1 MSSEYPREKIRN
13 ITIVAPHGAGK
24 TSLAE
29 GLLYLNGSID
39 KLGRVDNGSS
49 YLDSEAEEK
58 NRKMTINTQVGY
70 YDRRGFNVNI
80 IDTPG
85 FPNFLY
91 QTELAV
97 DASDSAIV
105 IVSGDADSKEQIDRY
120 WEIVSIRNVT
130 SLIFMNKLDKER
142 ADFEASLDNLKQSLK
157 VNPLV
162 LSIPIGSKHEFKG
175 VVDLLN
181 MKAYYCEDL
190 KSSIQEIPDD
200 LLEVCNSY
208 REKLIDSIAEK
219 DDELLERYLNSDEIS
234 NEELLQ
240 TLRKAVI
247 DGDIIP
253 LVVGSATG
261 LIGLDYLSEVINNIL
276 PDPLERKPI
285 SCLKN
290 DEKNE
295 IKPLEDGPVI
305 CTVFKTI
312 SDPYAG
318 KISLLRVFS
327 GSVNSDATLTNTSN
341 NSKIKIGQISKILGK
356 KQTHIDQAQCGDII
370 TLNKIKDLQTTQTL
384 TSDSEPIKVIL
395 SSPPHAVLSYAIE
408 PKSRG
413 DEDKLMP
420 SLSKIAEEDPTL
432 DYHRDEE
439 TKDFLLSGTGQMH
452 VEVIVERLKNV
463 YGVTVDLKTP
473 KVPYRETIKKSSKAE
488 GKYIKQTGG
497 RGQYG
502 DAWIQLDPLPNG
514 QDFEFVDKIV
524 GGVIPKN
531 FIPSVEKGVKDA
543 MKKGIYAGYPVVGV
557 KVTLFDGKYHQ
568 VDSSDVAFQIAG
580 SMGFKKA
587 MENAKPTLLEPI
599 MKMKIFTPEDVMG
612 DVIGDIN
619 ARRGKVSGMDTA
631 SGGSEVNANV
641 PMSEILTYAPEL
653 RSITSGRGSFT
664 VEFSHYEEVP
674 AHISQKII
682 EELNSESTAEE

>member
-13 ITIVAPHGAGK
+13 IALVAPHGAGK

-29 GLLYLNGSID
+29 GLLFINGSLD
-39 KLGRVDNGSS
+39 KLGKVDTGST

-70 YDRRGFNVNI
+70 YDRKGFNVNL

-97 DASDSAIV
+97 DVADTAIL
-105 IVSGDADSKEQIDRY
+105 IVSGVADSKEQIDRF
-120 WEIVSIRNVT
+120 WNIINSRNVR
-130 SLIFMNKLDKER
+130 SLIFLNKMDKER
-142 ADFEASLDNLKQSLK
+142 ADFEASVDNIKKSLK

-162 LSIPIGSKHEFKG
+162 LSIPIGLEEDFKG
-175 VVDLLN
+175 VVDLLS
-181 MKAYYCEDL
+181 MKALYCEGSKTTIKD
-190 KSSIQEIPDD
+190 IPDD
-200 LLEVCNSY
+200 LIDLSSVY
-208 REKLIDSIAEK
+208 REKLIDAVAEN
-219 DDELLERYLNSDEIS
+219 DDELLERYLNGDEIS
-234 NEELLQ
+234 DDELLK
-240 TLRKAVI
+240 TLRYAVVS
-247 DGDIIP
+247 GDIIP
-253 LVVGSATG
+253 LVVGSATE
-261 LIGLDYLSEVINNIL
+261 LIGLDCLSDTINAIL
-276 PDPLERKPI
+276 PDPLERDLVASI
-285 SCLKN
+285 NN
-290 DEKNE
+290 DEKSE

-305 CTVFKTI
+305 CSVFKTI

-327 GSVNSDATLTNTSN
+327 GSINSDTTLTNTAT
-341 NSKIKIGQISKILGK
+341 NSKVKIGQISKILGK
-356 KQTHIDQAQCGDII
+356 KQTHIDQASCGDIV

-384 TSDSEPIKVIL
+384 TSGTELHKIVL

-408 PKSRG
+408 PHSRG

-420 SLSKIAEEDPTL
+420 SLAKIAEEDPTL

-439 TKDFLLSGTGQMH
+439 TNDFLLSGTGQMH
-452 VEVIVERLKNV
+452 VEVIVERLQNV
-463 YGVTVDLKTP
+463 YGVNVDLKTP
-473 KVPYRETIKKSSKAE
+473 KVPYKETIKKSSKAE

-514 QDFEFVDKIV
+514 QEFEFVNKIV
-524 GGVIPKN
+524 GGAIPRN
-531 FIPSVEKGVKDA
+531 YIPSVEKGVKDA
-543 MKKGIYAGYPVVGV
+543 MKKGVYAGCPVIGV
-557 KVTLFDGKYHQ
+557 KVTVFDGKYHP

-619 ARRGKVSGMDTA
+619 SRRGKVSGMDSA

-653 RSITSGRGSFT
+653 RSITSGRGNFT

-674 AHISQKII
+674 AHISQKLV
-682 EELNSESTAEE
+682 EQLNSQDSKEE

>member
-13 ITIVAPHGAGK
+13 VTIVAPHGAGK

-29 GLLYLNGSID
+29 GLLYINGSID
-39 KLGRVDNGSS
+39 KLGKVDNGSC

-58 NRKMTINTQVGY
+58 NRKMTLNTQVSY
-70 YDRRGFNVNI
+70 YDNKGFNVNL

-85 FPNFLY
+85 FLNFLY

-97 DASDSAIV
+97 DVSDSAIV
-105 IVSGDADSKEQIDRY
+105 IVSGIADSKEQIDRF
-120 WEIVSIRNVT
+120 WDIVSSRNVV
-130 SLIFMNKLDKER
+130 SLIFMNKMDKER
-142 ADFEASLDNLKQSLK
+142 ADFEASLNHLKENLKI
-157 VNPLV
+157 NPVV
-162 LSIPIGSKHEFKG
+162 LTIPIGSEQDFKG
-175 VVDLLN
+175 VVDLLS
-181 MKAYYCEDL
+181 MKAYYCEDS
-190 KSSIQEIPDD
+190 KSTIGQIPDD
-200 LLEVCNSY
+200 LLELCSSY
-208 REKLIDSIAEK
+208 REKLIDSIAEN
-219 DDELLERYLNSDEIS
+219 DDELLERYLNGDEIS
-234 NEELLQ
+234 DEELLS

-247 DGDIIP
+247 GGDVIP
-253 LVVGSATG
+253 LVVGSATE
-261 LIGLDYLSEVINNIL
+261 LIGLDYLSETINNIL
-276 PDPLERKPI
+276 PNPLERKLVPTI
-285 SCLKN
+285 KD
-290 DEKNE
+290 DEKTQ
-295 IKPLEDGPVI
+295 IKPMEDGPVV
-305 CTVFKTI
+305 CSVFKTI

-327 GSVNSDATLTNTSN
+327 GTVNSDATLINTST

-356 KQTHIDQAQCGDII
+356 KQTHIDQARCGDII
-370 TLNKIKDLQTTQTL
+370 TLNKIKDLETTQTL
-384 TSDSEPIKVIL
+384 TSDSELHKVIL
-395 SSPPHAVLSYAIE
+395 SSPPDAVLSYAIQ
-408 PKSRG
+408 PQSRG

-420 SLSKIAEEDPTL
+420 SLAKISEEDPTIN
-432 DYHRDEE
+432 YHRDEQ
-439 TKDFLLSGTGQMH
+439 TNDFLLSGTGQIH

-473 KVPYRETIKKSSKAE
+473 KVPYKETIKKSSKAE

-531 FIPSVEKGVKDA
+531 YIPSVLKGVKDA
-543 MKKGIYAGYPVVGV
+543 MKKGAYAGYPVVGV
-557 KVTLFDGKYHQ
+557 KVTLFDGKYHP

-587 MENAKPTLLEPI
+587 MENARPTLLEPI

-641 PMSEILTYAPEL
+641 PMAEILTYAPEL
-653 RSITSGRGSFT
+653 RSITSGRGNFS

-682 EELNSESTAEE
+682 EELNSENSTEK

>member
-29 GLLYLNGSID
+29 GLLYINGSID
-39 KLGRVDNGSS
+39 KLGKVDNGSC

-58 NRKMTINTQVGY
+58 NRKMTLNTQVSY
-70 YDRRGFNVNI
+70 YDNKGFNVNL

-97 DASDSAIV
+97 DVSDSAIV
-105 IVSGDADSKEQIDRY
+105 IVSGIADSKEQIGRY
-120 WEIVSIRNVT
+120 WDIVSSRNVT
-130 SLIFMNKLDKER
+130 SLIFMNKMDKER
-142 ADFEASLDNLKQSLK
+142 ADFEASLNHLKETLK
-157 VNPLV
+157 INPVV
-162 LSIPIGSKHEFKG
+162 LSIPIGSEQDFKG
-175 VVDLLN
+175 VVDLLS
-181 MKAYYCEDL
+181 MKAYYCEDS
-190 KSSIQEIPDD
+190 KSTISQIPDD
-200 LLEVCNSY
+200 LLELCSSY
-208 REKLIDSIAEK
+208 REKLIDSIAEN
-219 DDELLERYLNSDEIS
+219 DDELLERYLNGDEIS
-234 NEELLQ
+234 DEELIK
-240 TLRKAVI
+240 TLRNAVVK
-247 DGDIIP
+247 GDIIP
-253 LVVGSATG
+253 LVVGSATE
-261 LIGLDYLSEVINNIL
+261 ITGLDYLTETINNVL
-276 PDPLERKPI
+276 PNPLERKLVSTI
-285 SCLKN
+285 KD
-290 DEKNE
+290 DEKTE
-295 IKPLEDGPVI
+295 IKPMEDGPVV

-312 SDPYAG
+312 SDPYVG
-318 KISLLRVFS
+318 KISILRVFS
-327 GSVNSDATLTNTSN
+327 GSVNSDATLTNATN
-341 NSKIKIGQISKILGK
+341 DTKIKIGQISKILGK
-356 KQTHIDQAQCGDII
+356 KQTHIDQASCGDII
-370 TLNKIKDLQTTQTL
+370 TLNKIKDLETTQTL
-384 TSDSEPIKVIL
+384 TSDSELHKVVL
-395 SSPPHAVLSYAIE
+395 SSPPSAVLSYAIQ

-420 SLSKIAEEDPTL
+420 SLAKISEEDPTL
-432 DYHRDEE
+432 DYHRDEQ
-439 TKDFLLSGTGQMH
+439 TNDFLLSGTGQIH

-473 KVPYRETIKKSSKAE
+473 KVPYKETIKKSSKAE

-502 DAWIQLDPLPNG
+502 DAWIQLDPLPNR

-531 FIPSVEKGVKDA
+531 FIPSVQKGVKEA
-543 MKKGIYAGYPVVGV
+543 MKKGAYAGYPVVGV
-557 KVTLFDGKYHQ
+557 KVTLFDGKYHP

-641 PMSEILTYAPEL
+641 PMAEILTYAPEL
-653 RSITSGRGSFT
+653 RSITSGRGNFS

-674 AHISQKII
+674 AHISQKLI
-682 EELNSESTAEE
+682 EELNSENSTEK

>member
-1 MSSEYPREKIRN
+1 MSSEYPREKVRN
-13 ITIVAPHGAGK
+13 ITLVAPHGAGK

-29 GLLYLNGSID
+29 GLLYINGSID

-49 YLDSEAEEK
+49 YLDSEVEEK
-58 NRKMTINTQVGY
+58 NRKMTINTHVGFY
-70 YDRRGFNVNI
+70 EKKGFNINL

-97 DASDSAIV
+97 DVADSAI
-105 IVSGDADSKEQIDRY
+105 IIISGIADSKEQIDRY
-120 WEIVSIRNVT
+120 WEIINTRNVT

-142 ADFEASLDNLKQSLK
+142 ADFESSLNNLKQSLK
-157 VNPLV
+157 VNPSV
-162 LSIPIGSKHEFKG
+162 LSIPIGSDKEFKG
-175 VVDLLN
+175 VVDLLS
-181 MKAYYCEDL
+181 MKAFYYQDS
-190 KSSIQEIPDD
+190 KSSLQDIPDNI
-200 LLEVCNSY
+200 LEVCNNY
-208 REKLIDSIAEK
+208 REKLIDSIAEN
-219 DDELLERYLNSDEIS
+219 DDELLERYLNGEEIS
-234 NEELLQ
+234 NEELLK

-247 DGDIIP
+247 NGDIIP
-253 LVVGSATG
+253 LVVGSATE
-261 LIGLDYLSEVINNIL
+261 LVGLDYLSETINNIL
-276 PDPLERKPI
+276 PSPLERKPI
-285 SCLKN
+285 ACLRN
-290 DEKNE
+290 DEKSE
-295 IKPLEDGPVI
+295 IKPVTDGPVV
-305 CTVFKTI
+305 CSVFKTI

-318 KISLLRVFS
+318 KISILRIFS
-327 GSVNSDATLTNTSN
+327 GSVNSDATLINTSS
-341 NSKIKIGQISKILGK
+341 NSKIKIGQISKMLGK
-356 KQTHIDQAQCGDII
+356 KQTHIEQAECGDII
-370 TLNKIKDLQTTQTL
+370 TLNKIKDLHTTQTL
-384 TSDSEPIKVIL
+384 TTENEPLKVIF

-408 PKSRG
+408 PQSRG

-439 TKDFLLSGTGQMH
+439 TQDFLLSGTGQIH

-463 YGVTVDLKTP
+463 YGVNVDLKTP
-473 KVPYRETIKKSSKAE
+473 KVPYKETIKRSSKAE

-502 DAWIQLDPLPNG
+502 DAWIQLDPLTNG
-514 QDFEFVDKIV
+514 EDYEFVDKIV
-524 GGVIPKN
+524 GGAIPKN
-531 FIPSVEKGVKDA
+531 FIPSVQKGVKDA
-543 MKKGIYAGYPVVGV
+543 MKKGIYSGYPVVGV
-557 KVTLFDGKYHQ
+557 KVTLYDGKYHP
-568 VDSSDVAFQIAG
+568 VDSSDIAFQIAG

-653 RSITSGRGSFT
+653 RSITSGRGNFT

-682 EELNSESTAEE
+682 EQMNSESGTEE